1 MYGAPW
7 KTLLLPHAGTRI
19 VRSSQ
24 FVLEPIAMP
33 LELYALG
40 VAGLALF
47 GIFLYRQVGVKPR
60 VCRVPQRRH

>member
-1 MYGAPW
+1 
-7 KTLLLPHAGTRI
+7 
-19 VRSSQ
+19 
-24 FVLEPIAMP
+24 MP

-47 GIFLYRQVGVKPR
+47 GFFLYRQVGVKPR